1 MIPTEP
7 NVLYASAEKVKNG
20 ADATVVFTHDDGS
33 QSTASFL
40 SREFGKNNL
49 NGTVAIIGNK
59 IDEGSDDD
67 AISSW
72 ASILDDANGRI
83 NFASH
88 SYYHEY
94 MGKTDDA
101 NTMYFNGVARE
112 YPAGYIT
119 KTVASER
126 ARINGLF
133 PNERMLAFVK
143 PGVTKPDGES
153 SQLSSETR
161 AMIRE
166 HYIAMHDTD
175 SVIDTYPPADFYQV
189 RSMMAKQSSCGLTE
203 CNNAIN
209 QVINK
214 KGLLVFLFHNITS
227 TSSSDDK
234 VAMQSDVAVMC
245 ENLGEQVASGKIWSA
260 KFDEAMQYAKEYQS
274 ITSVKSTFDPTT
286 EEVYVSVTDSVSK
299 IDPDLKTG
307 KFAGRDMYDYPITVK
322 TEIPYDWDYVKL
334 TQSYDNR
341 TEIVKTFVGSG

>member
-40 SREFGKNNL
+40 SREFAKNNL

-59 IDEGSDDD
+59 IDEGEDDD

-94 MGKTDDA
+94 MGKTDEA

-126 ARINGLF
+126 H
-133 PNERMLAFVK
+133 E
-143 PGVTKPDGES
+143 
-153 SQLSSETR
+153 
-161 AMIRE
+161 
-166 HYIAMHDTD
+166 
-175 SVIDTYPPADFYQV
+175 
-189 RSMMAKQSSCGLTE
+189 
-203 CNNAIN
+203 
-209 QVINK
+209 
-214 KGLLVFLFHNITS
+214 
-227 TSSSDDK
+227 
-234 VAMQSDVAVMC
+234 
-245 ENLGEQVASGKIWSA
+245 
-260 KFDEAMQYAKEYQS
+260 
-274 ITSVKSTFDPTT
+274 
-286 EEVYVSVTDSVSK
+286 
-299 IDPDLKTG
+299 
-307 KFAGRDMYDYPITVK
+307 
-322 TEIPYDWDYVKL
+322 
-334 TQSYDNR
+334 
-341 TEIVKTFVGSG
+341 